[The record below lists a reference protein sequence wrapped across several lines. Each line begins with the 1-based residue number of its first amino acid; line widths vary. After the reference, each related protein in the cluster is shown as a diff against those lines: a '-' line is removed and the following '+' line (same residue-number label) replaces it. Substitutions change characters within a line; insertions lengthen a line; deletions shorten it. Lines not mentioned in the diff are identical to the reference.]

1 MRIYYVIPGDLS
13 SRPEGAKE
21 IERRQDILQ
30 SWAFP
35 GSIITAI
42 DVRNG
47 IQSIESAYE
56 ELLAAPAGIEQIRA
70 LERSGA
76 DAAVIG
82 CFGDPG
88 LDAARELVHMPVV
101 GPGQAS
107 LLLAAHLAHRIGI
120 VSVFDSLAAMHRTQ
134 AFRAGVLD
142 KLCSIRAIGIPVLD
156 LNNDPAATVDR
167 LIQVG
172 RAAIETD
179 GAEVLIMGCMTLA
192 FLDMAPRLS
201 EELGVPVINPAQ
213 AGLKAAETFCSMKI
227 SHSPLAFSAPAKHYL
242 T

>member
-1 MRIYYVIPGDLS
+1 MRIYYVIPGELS
-13 SRPEGAKE
+13 SRPEGARE

-35 GSIITAI
+35 GSIVTAI

-70 LERSGA
+70 LEKSGA

-134 AFRAGVLD
+134 AFKAGVLD
-142 KLCSIRAIGIPVLD
+142 KLCSIRAIGVPVLD
-156 LNNDPAATVDR
+156 LTNDPAATFDR
-167 LIQVG
+167 LIQAG
-172 RAAIETD
+172 RVSIESD
-179 GAEVLIMGCMTLA
+179 GAEVLILGCMTLA

-213 AGLKAAETFCSMKI
+213 AGLKAAEMFCAMKI
-227 SHSPLAFSAPAKHYL
+227 SHSSMAYSAPEKR
-242 T
+242 